1 MNGRGWV
8 IAAVMF
14 FVGLAVGGSGV
25 EIFTRRSANK
35 SQQLFSQRI
44 RCKQLAD
51 RYAKQHSDEDV
62 GTFFLQAVDYSTVSN
77 SCVAY
82 FKQLEL
88 VNATLQGRYGQHEYY
103 TWQVVD
109 LLTGNTIYEE
119 SCGDSD
125 SNSCWRGEVS
135 PGDKFPEEAKAAFD
149 EAVTGKK
156 SPSAK
161 RVK

>member
-1 MNGRGWV
+1 MNRRGWV

-14 FVGLAVGGSGV
+14 FAGLAVGGGGV
-25 EIFTRRSANK
+25 EIYNRRTANK

-51 RYAKQHSDEDV
+51 RYARQNPDEDV

-77 SCVAY
+77 SCIAY
-82 FKQLEL
+82 FKRLET
-88 VNATLQGRYGQHEYY
+88 VNATLQGRHGQYDYY

-125 SNSCWRGEVS
+125 SNSCWRGKVS
-135 PGDKFPEEAKAAFD
+135 PGNKFPEEARAAFD

-156 SPSAK
+156 RTSTK
-161 RVK
+161 R